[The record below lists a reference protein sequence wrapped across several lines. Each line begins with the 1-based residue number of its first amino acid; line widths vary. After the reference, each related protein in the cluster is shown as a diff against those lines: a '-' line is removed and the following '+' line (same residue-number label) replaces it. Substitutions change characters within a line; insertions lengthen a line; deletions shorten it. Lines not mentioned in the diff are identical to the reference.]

1 MDRTLADRVGA
12 DARASA
18 GIRSGLLSRLRR
30 RGTRAAPAARRA
42 HQLDQREAAARRRG
56 FTLVELMGVTLVLM
70 LVASITFVSWRATLP
85 RAQRNAAIRRLAST
99 LHETRSNAIARNA
112 QFEIVYDLNEHRYW
126 IRTPFRPGGGLA
138 AFDDERLITGETYLP
153 AGVEFQQI
161 VIDGQAYVA
170 DLVTVRFDPL
180 GAASDHTITLVQ
192 NPYDVY
198 YTIEVLALTGLIRFH
213 DGQYVRPYPDE
224 KDFE

>member
-1 MDRTLADRVGA
+1 MRVLRAQGP
-12 DARASA
+12 ARD
-18 GIRSGLLSRLRR
+18 GRPQRR
-30 RGTRAAPAARRA
+30 
-42 HQLDQREAAARRRG
+42 AAARAG
-56 FTLVELMGVTLVLM
+56 FTLVELMGVSLVLM
-70 LVASITFVSWRATLP
+70 LVATITFASWRATLP
-85 RAQRNAAIRRLAST
+85 RAQRNAAIRKLAST

-112 QFEIVYDLNEHRYW
+112 QFEIVYDLNENRYW

-138 AFDDERLITGETYLP
+138 AFDEERLITGEELLP
-153 AGVEFQQI
+153 DNVEFKQI
-161 VIDGQAYVA
+161 AINGEPYVS

-192 NPYDVY
+192 LPEESY

-213 DGQYVRPYPDE
+213 DGLYERQYPDE

>member
-1 MDRTLADRVGA
+1 MDPPHNGSSA
-12 DARASA
+12 ARPAPA
-18 GIRSGLLSRLRR
+18 RPRR
-30 RGTRAAPAARRA
+30 RRA
-42 HQLDQREAAARRRG
+42 G
-56 FTLVELMGVTLVLM
+56 FTLVELMGVVFVLM
-70 LVASITFVSWRATLP
+70 LLVSITFASWRATLP
-85 RAQRNAAIRRLAST
+85 RAQRNAAIRKLAST

-138 AFDDERLITGETYLP
+138 AYDEERLVTGETALP

-161 VIDGQAYVA
+161 VVDGEAYA
-170 DLVTVRFDPL
+170 QDLVTVRFDPL
-180 GAASDHTITLVQ
+180 GAASDHQITLVQ
-192 NPYDVY
+192 VAYDTF

-213 DGQYVRPYPDE
+213 DGLFERQYPDE